1 MLGVVEAPPRGR
13 TDELWQRACR
23 VLAAGR
29 WNPSDGVARIPP
41 GSLPLVIRS
50 QRGCR
55 SVDSEGR
62 EYVDYMMGWGSALLG
77 FGHAAVE
84 AAIRAQLELGF
95 APSLLAE
102 VEIELA
108 EDMVAMIPCAEQV
121 AFGKNGS
128 DVLALAVRIARAYT
142 RRDKVLFCGYHGIQ
156 DWYMA
161 ADPDCP
167 GIPSGLRALI
177 LPFRY
182 NDLESLERLFA
193 RHAGEVAAVVMEPTT
208 ERLPAPGFLE
218 GVKACAERHGAVL
231 VFDEVITG
239 FRLAPGGA
247 QEYFGVRPHLA
258 CFAKCQANGL
268 ALSAIVGPRGLD
280 SLVSG
285 ARFGLTFRG
294 EALSLAAARATLR
307 VCREEP
313 VARHVWSVGERLRK
327 GLEEE
332 ARALGVPASLAGPGP
347 RTTFHFEP
355 LAELSEHLQLT
366 LFLQECLVRGVLHN
380 GHLLPSYAHAEA
392 DVERT
397 LEVFAQALETVAR
410 ARLRGSVDG
419 LLHLRPFQRM
429 ADVWSARMKAHEA
442 EERRAGA
449 ASDV

>member
-1 MLGVVEAPPRGR
+1 MLDGVGASSGGTTEQ
-13 TDELWQRACR
+13 LWQRACQ

-29 WNPSDGVARIPP
+29 WTPSDGTARIPA
-41 GSLPLVIRS
+41 GSLPLVIRRS
-50 QRGCR
+50 LGCR
-55 SVDSEGR
+55 SIDSEGR

-77 FGHAAVE
+77 FGHAAVNS
-84 AAIRAQLELGF
+84 AIRQQLELGF
-95 APSLLAE
+95 APSLLSE

-142 RRDKVLFCGYHGIQ
+142 RRDRILFCGYHGIQ

-161 ADPDCP
+161 ADPACA
-167 GIPSGLRALI
+167 GIPPGLRELI

-182 NDLESLERLFA
+182 NDLDSLERLFA
-193 RHAGEVAAVVMEPTT
+193 HHPGEVAAVVMEPTT
-208 ERLPAPGFLE
+208 EKLPAPGFLE
-218 GVKACAERHGAVL
+218 GVKACVERHGAVL

-239 FRLAPGGA
+239 LRLAPGGA
-247 QEYFGVRPHLA
+247 QEHFGVRPHLA
-258 CFAKCQANGL
+258 CFAKCLANGL

-313 VARHVWSVGERLRK
+313 VARHVWGVGERLRSE
-327 GLEEE
+327 LQVQ
-332 ARALGVPASLAGPGP
+332 AREKSVPVSLAGPGP
-347 RTTFHFEP
+347 RMTFHFEP
-355 LAELSEHLQLT
+355 LPELSEHVQLT

-380 GHLLPSYAHAEA
+380 GNLLPSYAHAEQ
-392 DVERT
+392 DVEQT
-397 LEVFAQALETVAR
+397 LDVFAQALETVAL
-410 ARLRGSVDG
+410 ARQRGSVDG

-429 ADVWSARMKAHEA
+429 ADFWSARMKAYEDEQRA
-442 EERRAGA
+442 AGA
-449 ASDV
+449 ARDV